1 MTSDPDLSGQTV
13 AADPAL
19 ARYLAA
25 HAAPAACAD
34 ALIRDHQGRILLVD
48 PVYKDGWDL
57 PGGMLED
64 EEPDLALRRELR
76 EELALDVEVGRLLAL
91 DTIPAQIWGRTILS
105 LVYAA
110 HPVGAV
116 DAHALVV
123 QASELREARFVT
135 EEEAFELLAPAVA
148 RRLREAVGA
157 ERGSHTAVLRD
168 GHRQPMSKR
177 DYLVQLPAPMTAA
190 TVLVRDAEGR
200 VLVVEPSYKDH
211 NELVGGM
218 VEAMESPAEAAAREL
233 AEELGLTAEVGRLL
247 VVDTPPAAA
256 SPYGR
261 AVMCFVF
268 DTAPLTRDQAASLR
282 FADGEVRAAHWM
294 EPKQAAAH
302 LPWPLADRL
311 TAALQALADGTV
323 IHLSSTPPTAG
334 HTA

>member
-1 MTSDPDLSGQTV
+1 MTSDPDLSGHTV
-13 AADPAL
+13 APNPAL

-25 HAAPAACAD
+25 HAAPAACVD

-76 EELALDVEVGRLLAL
+76 EELRLDVEVGRLLAL
-91 DTIPAQIWGRTILS
+91 DTIPARIWGRTILS

-110 HPVGAV
+110 HPVGPV
-116 DAHALVV
+116 DADALVV
-123 QASELREARFVT
+123 QDGELREARFVT
-135 EEEAFELLAPAVA
+135 EQEAFELLAPAVA

-157 ERGSHTAVLRD
+157 ECGSHTAVLRG

-177 DYLVQLPAPMTAA
+177 DHLLQLPSPMAAA
-190 TVLVRDAEGR
+190 TVLVRDVEGR
-200 VLVVEPSYKDH
+200 VLIVEPTYKDH

-233 AEELGLTAEVGRLL
+233 AEELGLTAEIGRLL

-261 AVMCFVF
+261 AVMCLVF
-268 DTAPLTRDQAASLR
+268 DTAPLTREQAASLR

-294 EPKQAAAH
+294 DPEQAGEH

-311 TAALQALADGTV
+311 TAALQALEDGTV
-323 IHLSSTPPTAG
+323 IHLSSSPPTAG
-334 HTA
+334 HSA